1 MAERTFRT
9 APPITPAGR
18 WGSPRRRDV
27 GDAALMPTA
36 RCRRHSSVRAAPP
49 PGPTSRRRRR
59 LAGAPS
65 PTDEPA
71 AAISE
76 ATPAG
81 PPVAPRINAVAITPL
96 EGRKWSAARAPVQR
110 RAEEIRMRSITT
122 LLTTLLGKTGL
133 LEGDVDYHLL
143 RASMV
148 IIFLFFG
155 YQKWWDY
162 EAQTLIRFISN
173 GQLIS
178 WMYK

>member
-49 PGPTSRRRRR
+49 PGPTSRRERR
-59 LAGAPS
+59 LVGVPS

-71 AAISE
+71 APISE

-81 PPVAPRINAVAITPL
+81 PPVAPRMVGYESSGPETGRGDQDEIHHLVIDDAVGQDGPPG
-96 EGRKWSAARAPVQR
+96 GRR
-110 RAEEIRMRSITT
+110 RLPSTSRIHGDHLS
-122 LLTTLLGKTGL
+122 LL
-133 LEGDVDYHLL
+133 
-143 RASMV
+143 
-148 IIFLFFG
+148 
-155 YQKWWDY
+155 
-162 EAQTLIRFISN
+162 
-173 GQLIS
+173 
-178 WMYK
+178 